1 MSVLYGDARHP
12 DSLTAQDIAAG
23 QRIYVASAEGTLVVF
38 AAGDKLDVLAR
49 NDLGE
54 VIFATPAVAEGTL
67 YVRTSGHLWAFGEK
81 K

>member
-1 MSVLYGDARHP
+1 V
-12 DSLTAQDIAAG
+12 
-23 QRIYVASAEGTLVVF
+23 VVF
-38 AAGDKLDVLAR
+38 AARDKLDVLAR

-54 VIFATPAVAEGTL
+54 EIFATPAVAEGTL